1 MKGQINQEK
10 SQTFPNANL
19 DRLGKTAGYL
29 QLRSFTDFLPR
40 SYNEILR
47 VARLGW
53 FPRTNW
59 PLYGAGPRPR
69 KICQPW
75 NVKFCQSE
83 TGWLFGQI
91 KRSFNPGFCGSSQ
104 FSMNFALT
112 LGLSTIKNN
121 QFATPTL
128 GEPRQVVDAPRIWLR
143 QVGKLAAR
151 IDGFRM
157 STIYKLQVSFLF
169 TESHI
174 LSLGLKCTDRSRWS
188 LSTVTS
194 GHSRTSILGAS
205 TFVRVSC
212 TTSLSLGKVPSLIG
226 YPHQNRPRT
235 HFMQHFSTSL
245 PDWYLPAEWGMVHW
259 RKSTFACCSQLKSLQ
274 ASYFFRQIWTFECL
288 WTAFSSCGQ
297 ILYKLSSCM

>member
-1 MKGQINQEK
+1 MGQMTSTALKNSSGTLLLQLAVPPLPVE
-10 SQTFPNANL
+10 
-19 DRLGKTAGYL
+19 RLGWLPKLANPHATGHERSNQPGEKPDLPQRKPGSPRENCWLPTAS
-29 QLRSFTDFLPR
+29 QLHGFLPR

-91 KRSFNPGFCGSSQ
+91 KRSFNPGFCGSS
-104 FSMNFALT
+104 NFPWILPWPWDCQPSKQSVCHSNP
-112 LGLSTIKNN
+112 GR
-121 QFATPTL
+121 ATAGFGCT
-128 GEPRQVVDAPRIWLR
+128 QN
-143 QVGKLAAR
+143 LASASWQTCR
-151 IDGFRM
+151 SNRWIRM

-205 TFVRVSC
+205 TFVEYHAQLVF
-212 TTSLSLGKVPSLIG
+212 PSAR
-226 YPHQNRPRT
+226 YRP
-235 HFMQHFSTSL
+235 
-245 PDWYLPAEWGMVHW
+245 
-259 RKSTFACCSQLKSLQ
+259 
-274 ASYFFRQIWTFECL
+274 
-288 WTAFSSCGQ
+288 
-297 ILYKLSSCM
+297 